1 MEPFERPRQQ
11 VLGGGVLEPLGGVSH
26 PHLFL
31 LEDRED
37 GLVDRLDGIA
47 ISHHGSPPTATSWS
61 SKVRSQTSQR
71 HPDGSAG
78 RSSCSPQNG
87 Q

>member
-1 MEPFERPRQQ
+1 VP
-11 VLGGGVLEPLGGVSH
+11 H
-26 PHLFL
+26 PHLFF

-37 GLVDRLDGIA
+37 GLVDRLDGVA
-47 ISHHGSPPTATSWS
+47 IGHHEPPPTARSWS
-61 SKVRSQTSQR
+61 SNVRSHTSHR
-71 HPDGSAG
+71 HPEGSAG